1 MNQSTDDDTRPR
13 MKRGDRL
20 LITYRGQTKVGR
32 LLLASEDLSA
42 LMLGF
47 DGVLRDGNGGTFVG
61 ALAALQED
69 DGTYVDLIGG
79 HPVEIEPARSEP

>member
-1 MNQSTDDDTRPR
+1 

-47 DGVLRDGNGGTFVG
+47 DGAFRDGKGGSVVG
-61 ALAALQED
+61 VMAVVQDD
-69 DGTYVDLIGG
+69 DGTYLDLIGG
-79 HPVEIEPARSEP
+79 QVVTVEPVLADS